1 MATDR
6 LLQYISDG
14 YLQVGADWRV
24 RAANARVEGLLLRHG
39 QPVVGCTLWEVMP
52 DILGSPAERE
62 IRAVAAG
69 TVPRRVE
76 HFSPTKYIWVE
87 AFVVP
92 GADGCELFV
101 QNVSNRAKVMET
113 DAVRAAVRRILM
125 HAPWRSPSRGA
136 RAPLRDAER
145 ARPGARRAG
154 ATWRGSWRGRP
165 SRSWRGAGLFEALD
179 EVYRTGVPYVG
190 RAVPV
195 RYDREGDGTLVDAV
209 FDFTYQPLLE
219 PDGRVWGIM
228 SVAVEAT
235 GGGGADR
242 GGAAPPSRCGGY
254 GAAFAQAGSPPAAPR
269 IERVYR
275 RGADASLAAHRR
287 PEDLVVQ
294 AAGAAADLRAAAGHP
309 DQAVGEGRAGDAVNG
324 DRACHGGGSRRW
336 SEGS

>member
-125 HAPWRSPSRGA
+125 HAPVAISITRGPEHRYEMLNA
-136 RAPLRDAER
+136 RAQEIVGRRDVEGQL
-145 ARPGARRAG
+145 ARTAFPELAG
-154 ATWRGSWRGRP
+154 S
-165 SRSWRGAGLFEALD
+165 GLFEVLD

-228 SVAVEAT
+228 SVAVEA
-235 GGGGADR
+235 
-242 GGAAPPSRCGGY
+242 GGAA
-254 GAAFAQAGSPPAAPR
+254 GS
-269 IERVYR
+269 
-275 RGADASLAAHRR
+275 
-287 PEDLVVQ
+287 
-294 AAGAAADLRAAAGHP
+294 
-309 DQAVGEGRAGDAVNG
+309 
-324 DRACHGGGSRRW
+324 
-336 SEGS
+336 